1 MCADFSE
8 LAHHL
13 AVMHAHITHISR
25 LTAEMA
31 TCVESRAGKRLALDL
46 SNAALQVSINGEGTR
61 CRGAHN
67 TADRGRLD
75 LARRRSRLEA

>member
-31 TCVESRAGKRLALDL
+31 MCVESRAGQRLELDL
-46 SNAALQVSINGEGTR
+46 NNAAFSGERQREGTR

-75 LARRRSRLEA
+75 LARSRSRLEA